1 MSLLAATIPMVRRL
15 LDGFRNTRLPI
26 VHVVTTH
33 QPDYADAQWPHWR
46 SHGLTSD
53 GQALLLEGSWGA
65 QIVDELT
72 PRRGEYVVAKKG
84 YGGFANPAL
93 NTILRFRGV
102 TTCAVAGITT
112 AICVS
117 STIRGGVEAESPT
130 PAWPTVP
137 APAPSSA
144 TPTPAPTSKSPTT
157 LTGRAIK
164 VTVMLNAAEILEV
177 PVIDGKPRV
186 QLNIAAGGRM
196 LKTDLAAKSVRKA
209 ISVIREHGMEGVA
222 CILQGKLGVGD
233 RIEEAGLAVQPKVKR
248 ATAVDAN
255 G

>member
-1 MSLLAATIPMVRRL
+1 MGAVALEPDIANTALIIVDMQNDFLHPDGAFGQRARRQPERLAGMSLLAATIPMVKRL
-15 LDGFRNTRLPI
+15 LDGFRNTRRPI
-26 VHVVTTH
+26 VHIVTTH

-53 GQALLLEGSWGA
+53 GQAFLLEGSWGA

-117 STIRGGVEAESPT
+117 STIRGGVEYNYRMVLVEDAVSEQSREMHEAE
-130 PAWPTVP
+130 V
-137 APAPSSA
+137 
-144 TPTPAPTSKSPTT
+144 K
-157 LTGRAIK
+157 
-164 VTVMLNAAEILEV
+164 ILE
-177 PVIDGKPRV
+177 DGFADVTSTSEVVATLERLV
-186 QLNIAAGGRM
+186 SARAG
-196 LKTDLAAKSVRKA
+196 
-209 ISVIREHGMEGVA
+209 
-222 CILQGKLGVGD
+222 
-233 RIEEAGLAVQPKVKR
+233 
-248 ATAVDAN
+248 
-255 G
+255 

>member
-1 MSLLAATIPMVRRL
+1 ATIPMVKRL

-26 VHVVTTH
+26 VHIVTTH

-46 SHGLTSD
+46 YGLTSD

-93 NTILRFRGV
+93 NTILRFHGV

-117 STIRGGVEAESPT
+117 STIRGGVEYNYRMVLVEDAVSEQSREMHEAE
-130 PAWPTVP
+130 V
-137 APAPSSA
+137 
-144 TPTPAPTSKSPTT
+144 K
-157 LTGRAIK
+157 
-164 VTVMLNAAEILEV
+164 ILE
-177 PVIDGKPRV
+177 DGFADV
-186 QLNIAAGGRM
+186 
-196 LKTDLAAKSVRKA
+196 TSTSEV
-209 ISVIREHGMEGVA
+209 VA
-222 CILQGKLGVGD
+222 
-233 RIEEAGLAVQPKVKR
+233 
-248 ATAVDAN
+248 T
-255 G
+255 